1 VIDGTPNVA
10 IAAST
15 LRRVHSASRNDW
27 SAVCRTRAGFHAG
40 PDLRDLE
47 ILDRIESN
55 IATQEQLQEYLE
67 ILFER
72 VETTQYPSR
81 DLLDRL
87 ERLSHLA

>member
-1 VIDGTPNVA
+1 MTDA
-10 IAAST
+10 QDRYMET
-15 LRRVHSASRNDW
+15 LLNTV
-27 SAVCRTRAGFHAG
+27 
-40 PDLRDLE
+40 RDVQYPSLE